1 MIRTGYLKFNQNLQT
16 KIIAMHLKELMAVF
30 LLVCGVKQPGKNHTS
45 FILNST
51 KDHHG

>member
-1 MIRTGYLKFNQNLQT
+1 
-16 KIIAMHLKELMAVF
+16 MHLKELMAVF